1 MIRKLIPFA
10 AAGVM
15 LLVFLG
21 PARSL
26 LPGQLRT
33 SGSLVAND
41 QPAGHEH
48 DTTTTS
54 SVGLAPAPVVN
65 PPATAARVA
74 IQTQPAEKSERGYV
88 LEATVRAPSGD
99 ALADAPVKFY
109 ELVDLFGTRE
119 MYIGSSVTDGRG
131 AASITYL
138 PAQSG
143 THRFVVRTSPVGKV
157 SAGEA
162 RVSFEASAAAQPAQ
176 APRSPLAIFS
186 DKVPYA
192 VGLLV
197 LAVWGLIAFALVATA
212 RGVIGGARQTS
223 RKGEPA

>member
-21 PARSL
+21 PARGM

-33 SGSLVAND
+33 SGSLIATA

-48 DTTTTS
+48 DGATTS

-65 PPATAARVA
+65 PPASAARVS
-74 IQTQPAEKSERGYV
+74 ITTQPAEKSERGYV
-88 LEATVRAPSGD
+88 LEARVRAPSGD

-119 MYIGSSVTDGRG
+119 MYIGNGVTDGRG
-131 AASITYL
+131 VASITYL

-143 THRFVVRTSPVGKV
+143 THQLVVRTSAIGKI

-162 RVSFEASAAAQPAQ
+162 RVSFDATVAAQPAQ
-176 APRSPLAIFS
+176 AQRSPLAVFS

-192 VGLLV
+192 VGVLV